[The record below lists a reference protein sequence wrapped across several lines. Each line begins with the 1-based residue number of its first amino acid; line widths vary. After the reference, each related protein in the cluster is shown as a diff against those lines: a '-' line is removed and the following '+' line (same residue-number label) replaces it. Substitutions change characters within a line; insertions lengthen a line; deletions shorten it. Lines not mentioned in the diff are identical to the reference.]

1 MTPVEIVLAVKA
13 IALAALITWAVGKAI
28 APRSPAK
35 PAASTTMSYRGR
47 HTKLGGYVRAPAR
60 WRGHQGGGA

>member
-1 MTPVEIVLAVKA
+1 MTPAELIL
-13 IALAALITWAVGKAI
+13 ILAALTLVPWAVGKAI
-28 APRSPAK
+28 APRRPAK

-47 HTKLGGYVRAPAR
+47 HTRLPPAR

>member
-1 MTPVEIVLAVKA
+1 MSEIIMALPI
-13 IALAALITWAVGKAI
+13 IALVVLAVGKAL
-28 APRSPAK
+28 APRRPAK

-47 HTKLGGYVRAPAR
+47 HTRLPPAR

>member
-1 MTPVEIVLAVKA
+1 MTPAEIIMALPILALVVL
-13 IALAALITWAVGKAI
+13 AVGKAL
-28 APRSPAK
+28 APRRPAK

-47 HTKLGGYVRAPAR
+47 HTRLPPAR